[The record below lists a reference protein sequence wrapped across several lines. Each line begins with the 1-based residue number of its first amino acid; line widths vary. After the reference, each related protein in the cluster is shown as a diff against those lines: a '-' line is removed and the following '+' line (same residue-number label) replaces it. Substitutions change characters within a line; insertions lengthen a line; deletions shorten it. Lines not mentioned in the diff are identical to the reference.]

1 MGEFKYDKT
10 DMHLRY
16 EKSRRLP
23 EETMTLW
30 LETLSS
36 YVPQDSVKTIVD
48 LGCGTGRFTKGL
60 SDHFSAKV
68 YGIDLS
74 WKMLTTANQSVISP
88 YIKYIQGSAENI
100 PLSDGVADLVFISMV
115 YHHIKDKSKAMQEI
129 ARVSKSNGFLSIRTS
144 TIDSLD
150 SYLYL
155 HFFPEARQTNVEKL
169 PSRQGMIDFLK
180 SNGFELKGHTII
192 HQITADSLQ
201 EYFKKVSL
209 KGLSDLMAISD
220 DKFHEG
226 LTRFKDYCNEHKEK
240 PVYEDIDLFIFHVD
254 KMKK

>member
-48 LGCGTGRFTKGL
+48 LGCGTGRFTKEL

-74 WKMLTTANQSVISP
+74 WKMLTTAKQSVISP
-88 YIKYIQGSAENI
+88 LIKYIQGSAENI
-100 PLSDGVADLVFISMV
+100 PLADGVADLVFISMV

-220 DKFHEG
+220 DKFQEG
-226 LTRFKDYCNEHKEK
+226 LARFEKYCHEHKEK

-254 KMKK
+254 